1 MMAET
6 ETTPISSEFEAY
18 ISWSR
23 KAFFKEKVLKYTNT
37 NLNIKVNIQDE
48 NRNHTLSLES

>member
-1 MMAET
+1 MAET